1 MEQKRQNRSE
11 AGFITAHEIATFV
24 YCPEAWRLQVGHG
37 LKGVN
42 EAAMAVGKRYHTRKG
57 FLEQLAGWL
66 MLMGQLV
73 AFLAGLWLLWW
84 MDGW

>member
-1 MEQKRQNRSE
+1 MEEKRQNGSE
-11 AGFITAHEIATFV
+11 AGFITAHEIATFA

-42 EAAMAVGKRYHTRKG
+42 EAVMAVGTRHHRRKG
-57 FLEQLAGWL
+57 FFERVAGWL